1 MKKILVCAL
10 VLVMCITAFVACN
23 PTEQPDLSGLNG
35 AKDYI
40 VAQFGDVAT
49 DTSAD
54 YQRPAK
60 APFNGTYYDI
70 AWTVA
75 VTSGPAT
82 GITVTDAVD
91 GFVTIDVDEFTTED
105 IVYTLTATV
114 SDGNGNTVTATFN
127 HKVPAFNSLTVAE
140 FIALEDGED
149 VYAIVGYVMASGANP
164 GKTGSFVIADET
176 GAIFSYNKFEVNVG
190 DKIVAW
196 GSKTTYSGTPQ
207 LTTTEVMVI
216 EANSPDY
223 AEATPTVLD
232 ASDINLAELSETTM
246 EEMNGTFY
254 KINGVTL
261 VTSGGYTNAN
271 YNGSQLLQLYTN
283 DEIVAACADF
293 YNCKVNV
300 YGYVRGFSGGKYLTI
315 QVTRIEWGEDY
326 EYVPST
332 PASRVEF
339 EKKALELDNITVEG
353 DVELPTVGS
362 RYADT
367 TIEWAL
373 SDTTAATLEGNVLTV
388 AALPEADVEITLTA
402 TLKNGDVTDTKA
414 ITIKVCA
421 PAESFIK
428 KALTAG
434 AALEHNTSTTDSY
447 IIIGTV
453 AEITSA
459 YSEQYKN
466 VTFTVTDGTNTIII
480 FRYNL
485 DDAATIKA
493 GDSIAIAAPI
503 KKYND
508 DIEAVATF
516 VKLDITSLKDAA
528 DAGVA
533 GTGADGTMIYGTVK
547 EITSAYS
554 EQYNNITITLTDGT
568 NDLSCYRLAG
578 GADIAVGDYLLVTG
592 TPSAYKGA
600 AQMAQGATYNKTGV
614 YVAPGTPEPAEKVT
628 TIADALTAAV
638 GAEAELSGTVV
649 EITEAW
655 SSYNNMS
662 FYISDGTNKIL
673 VYRGVTQV
681 GLGDVVTV
689 TGTIGTY
696 SNSNQIA
703 QGSTAVITTA
713 HVCSTYTDATCT
725 DPAECTV
732 CGKENGEALGHTE
745 ANNEGKCDRC
755 GADLSAPQPTLAAT
769 ISFADTANRTSL
781 TNDEQVWAQ
790 NGITV
795 TNAKASSTSNCADY
809 SNPARFYKSS
819 SLTIAYTGITKLVVV
834 CGSSSYATA
843 LVNSITADD
852 NYTVTA
858 DGSNVI
864 IAFVQA
870 VDSFT
875 VESLTGGQVRVA
887 SIDVYTTEA

>member
-40 VAQFGDVAT
+40 VAQYGDVAT

-60 APFNGTYYDI
+60 APFNGVYYDI

-91 GFVTIDVDEFTTED
+91 GFVTIDVDEFTAED

-140 FIALEDGED
+140 FLALEDGED
-149 VYAIVGYVMASGANP
+149 VYAIIGYVMASGANEDYA
-164 GKTGSFVIADET
+164 GSFVVADET
-176 GAIFSYNKFEVNVG
+176 GAIFSYNKKIVNVG
-190 DKIVAW
+190 DKVVVW

-207 LTTTEVMVI
+207 LTTTDLMVI
-216 EANSPDY
+216 EANSAEY

-246 EEMNGTFY
+246 AEMSGTFY

-300 YGYVRGFSGGKYLTI
+300 YGYVRGFSSGKYLTI

-326 EYVPST
+326 EFVPST

-339 EKKALELDNITVEG
+339 EKNALELDNITVEG
-353 DVELPTVGS
+353 DVELPTAGS

-402 TLKNGDVTDTKA
+402 TIKNGDVTDTKA

-485 DDAATIKA
+485 DDAATIEA

-533 GTGADGTMIYGTVK
+533 GAGADGTMIYGTVK

-592 TPSAYKGA
+592 TPSAYKGT

-614 YVAPGTPEPAEKVT
+614 YVAPETPDQGGEEGGETPVVKPASSSITFSFATSSTKKGTELNAESALALFKSSQSAESGLASVAVTKIYDGNGSGGAYPSQGGFIKTGTGSVAGQIVLTFGANVTKVEIKCHDWYTKSEDHPTNSNTVAVNGSATQLAPYAEDGTPAVLTFELGEASNVVT
-628 TIADALTAAV
+628 IDISKRVFIFEIVVYFADA
-638 GAEAELSGTVV
+638 E
-649 EITEAW
+649 
-655 SSYNNMS
+655 
-662 FYISDGTNKIL
+662 
-673 VYRGVTQV
+673 
-681 GLGDVVTV
+681 
-689 TGTIGTY
+689 
-696 SNSNQIA
+696 
-703 QGSTAVITTA
+703 
-713 HVCSTYTDATCT
+713 
-725 DPAECTV
+725 
-732 CGKENGEALGHTE
+732 
-745 ANNEGKCDRC
+745 
-755 GADLSAPQPTLAAT
+755 
-769 ISFADTANRTSL
+769 
-781 TNDEQVWAQ
+781 
-790 NGITV
+790 
-795 TNAKASSTSNCADY
+795 
-809 SNPARFYKSS
+809 
-819 SLTIAYTGITKLVVV
+819 
-834 CGSSSYATA
+834 
-843 LVNSITADD
+843 
-852 NYTVTA
+852 
-858 DGSNVI
+858 
-864 IAFVQA
+864 
-870 VDSFT
+870 
-875 VESLTGGQVRVA
+875 
-887 SIDVYTTEA
+887 

>member
-40 VAQFGDVAT
+40 VAQYGDVAT

-60 APFNGTYYDI
+60 APFNGVYYDI

-91 GFVTIDVDEFTTED
+91 GFVTIDVDEFTAED

-140 FIALEDGED
+140 FLALEDGED
-149 VYAIVGYVMASGANP
+149 VYAIIGYVMASGANEDYA
-164 GKTGSFVIADET
+164 GSFVVADET
-176 GAIFSYNKFEVNVG
+176 GAIFSYNKKIVNVG
-190 DKIVAW
+190 DKVVVW

-207 LTTTEVMVI
+207 LTTTDLMVI
-216 EANSPDY
+216 EANSAEY

-246 EEMNGTFY
+246 AEMSGTFY

-326 EYVPST
+326 EFVPST

-339 EKKALELDNITVEG
+339 EKNALELDNITVEG
-353 DVELPTVGS
+353 DVELPTAGS

-402 TLKNGDVTDTKA
+402 TIKNGDVTDTKA

-485 DDAATIKA
+485 DDAATIEA

-533 GTGADGTMIYGTVK
+533 GNGADGTMIYGTVK

-592 TPSAYKGA
+592 TPSAYKGT

-614 YVAPGTPEPAEKVT
+614 YVAPETPDQGGEEGGETPATIT
-628 TIADALTAAV
+628 TIAGALEGTV
-638 GAEAELSGTVV
+638 GAAV
-649 EITEAW
+649 EITATVKSIDTAW
-655 SSYNNMS
+655 NSQYNNMS
-662 FYISDGTNKIL
+662 FVLTDGTNDIL
-673 VYRGVTQV
+673 AYRCGGVEV
-681 GLGDVVTV
+681 GVGDTVKVVGTLGEYNSAKQITSGTATIITDAPDQGGEEGGETPEGAISASKTMAELITSEGWTDSTTKQTFNLDENVTV
-689 TGTIGTY
+689 AINGGANTGKAYSGDHIRIYATDSPAGTITISVPNGYELVSVKVSTKTGTYAFLYLGEGTTDIC
-696 SNSNQIA
+696 NVE
-703 QGSTAVITTA
+703 TAVSGQSI
-713 HVCSTYTDATCT
+713 VLNSVKNGTD
-725 DPAECTV
+725 
-732 CGKENGEALGHTE
+732 GK
-745 ANNEGKCDRC
+745 
-755 GADLSAPQPTLAAT
+755 
-769 ISFADTANRTSL
+769 
-781 TNDEQVWAQ
+781 
-790 NGITV
+790 
-795 TNAKASSTSNCADY
+795 
-809 SNPARFYKSS
+809 
-819 SLTIAYTGITKLVVV
+819 
-834 CGSSSYATA
+834 
-843 LVNSITADD
+843 
-852 NYTVTA
+852 
-858 DGSNVI
+858 
-864 IAFVQA
+864 
-870 VDSFT
+870 
-875 VESLTGGQVRVA
+875 QVRVTA
-887 SIDVYTTEA
+887 IEVVYRPVQA

>member
-23 PTEQPDLSGLNG
+23 PTTGPDLTNLNA
-35 AKDYI
+35 AKAYLETLYGEEA
-40 VAQFGDVAT
+40 V

-54 YQRPAK
+54 YQRPART
-60 APFNGTYYDI
+60 PDPNNQGVYFDVT
-70 AWTVA
+70 WSVA

-82 GITVTDAVD
+82 GVAVSEVVD
-91 GFVTIDVDEFTTED
+91 GFVTVNVDEFTEED
-105 IVYTLTATV
+105 VVYTLTATV
-114 SDGNGNTVTATFN
+114 SDGNGNSVTATFN
-127 HKVPAFNSLTVAE
+127 HKVPKFNALTVAE
-140 FIALEDGED
+140 FLALEEGKD
-149 VYAIVGYVMASGANP
+149 VYAIIGYVMASAANP

-176 GAIFSYNKFEVNVG
+176 GAIFSYNKFEINLG
-190 DKIVAW
+190 DKVVVW
-196 GSKTTYSGTPQ
+196 GNRSSNDGVPQ
-207 LTTTEVMVI
+207 INTTEVLVL
-216 EANSPDY
+216 EANSSEY
-223 AEATPTVLD
+223 AEATPTELNAADIDLD
-232 ASDINLAELSETTM
+232 ALSKDVMPTM
-246 EEMNGTFY
+246 SGKYY

-261 VTSGGYTNAN
+261 VKSGGYTNAN
-271 YNGSQLLQLYTN
+271 YNDAQLLSLYTN
-283 DEIVAACADF
+283 DAIVAACADF

-300 YGYVRGFSGGKYLTI
+300 YGYVRGFSAGKYLTV
-315 QVTRIEWGEDY
+315 QVTKIEWGEDY
-326 EYVPST
+326 AFVPST
-332 PASRVEF
+332 PENRVEF
-339 EKKALELDNITVEG
+339 EKNALELDNITVEG

-453 AEITSA
+453 AEITEA

-516 VKLDITSLKDAA
+516 VKLNITSLKDAA

-554 EQYNNITITLTDGT
+554 EQHDNITITLTDGT

-614 YVAPGTPEPAEKVT
+614 YVAPETPDQGGEEGGDTPVVKPASSSVTFSFATSSTKKGTELNAESALALFKSSQSAESGLTSVAVT
-628 TIADALTAAV
+628 KIYDGNGSG
-638 GAEAELSGTVV
+638 GAYPSQGGF
-649 EITEAW
+649 I
-655 SSYNNMS
+655 
-662 FYISDGTNKIL
+662 K
-673 VYRGVTQV
+673 
-681 GLGDVVTV
+681 
-689 TGTIGTY
+689 TGTG
-696 SNSNQIA
+696 SVAGQI
-703 QGSTAVITTA
+703 V
-713 HVCSTYTDATCT
+713 
-725 DPAECTV
+725 
-732 CGKENGEALGHTE
+732 
-745 ANNEGKCDRC
+745 
-755 GADLSAPQPTLAAT
+755 
-769 ISFADTANRTSL
+769 L
-781 TNDEQVWAQ
+781 T
-790 NGITV
+790 
-795 TNAKASSTSNCADY
+795 
-809 SNPARFYKSS
+809 F
-819 SLTIAYTGITKLVVV
+819 
-834 CGSSSYATA
+834 
-843 LVNSITADD
+843 
-852 NYTVTA
+852 
-858 DGSNVI
+858 GSNVTKVEI
-864 IAFVQA
+864 KCHDWYTKSADHPTNSNTVA
-870 VDSFT
+870 VNGSATQLAPYAEDGT
-875 VESLTGGQVRVA
+875 PAVLTFELGEASNVVTIDISKRVF
-887 SIDVYTTEA
+887 IFEIVVYFADAE